1 MTVSSAL
8 AAARRAAES
17 RMTSTVTFYRLDP
30 ANPVVVDGLEV
41 DGYTVVA
48 TVRGWVDNTGTSS
61 GTRTITRGS
70 VEVQVAT
77 RVLKVPHDTT
87 GLRDGDVAAISGGAC
102 DGRYFQVIE
111 ATIADQKKQ
120 QELPVAEIQ
129 KPEGIA

>member
-1 MTVSSAL
+1 
-8 AAARRAAES
+8 
-17 RMTSTVTFYRLDP
+17 MTSAVTFYRLDP
-30 ANPVVVDGLEV
+30 ANPVVVDGLET
-41 DGYTVVA
+41 DGYA
-48 TVRGWVDNTGTSS
+48 TVITVPGWVDNGGS

-102 DGRYFQVIE
+102 DGRYFQVVE